1 MSVLIS
7 SEIEK
12 YKRES
17 EIVQELRSVIEQ
29 QIYAEMDLVRARH
42 YWKCRLKD
50 IDIDL
55 LAEALT
61 YALHKTSIVKREFD

>member
-12 YKRES
+12 SKRES
-17 EIVQELRSVIEQ
+17 EIVQELRNVIEQ

-42 YWKCRLKD
+42 YWKFRLKD

-61 YALHKTSIVKREFD
+61 YALHKASIVKREFD